1 MKNTYLIL
9 DENDI
14 IIDIIYTDLGN
25 EDPFFKFIKPNCR
38 KIDISSLE
46 EYQWKMDNNIFNEFL
61 QYIQTTTEKKQ
72 IENTN
77 KLENLDKRVELIENL
92 LINELLFSPTFGKE
106 PEKINVHF
114 QQ

>member
-9 DENDI
+9 DQNDI
-14 IIDIIYTDLGN
+14 IIDIISTDLGE

-38 KIDISSLE
+38 KINISTLK
-46 EYQWKMDNNIFNEFL
+46 EYKWKLDNNVFNEFL
-61 QYIQTTTEKKQ
+61 QYIETIIKKNQ
-72 IENTN
+72 DENIA
-77 KLENLDKRVELIENL
+77 KLEDLNKRVELIENL